1 MAVMTEERAP
11 AAAPARKPR
20 APQRAIKPKQI
31 EDKIHVW
38 PYLTRIEFM
47 SLIISMVIMLA
58 WSLFLNAPLEEPANP
73 ASTPNPS
80 KAPWYF
86 LGLQEM
92 LVYFDPWL
100 AGVVL
105 PSLIIVGLMV
115 IPYVDVNPLG
125 NGYYTFRERR
135 FAITVFLLGFI
146 ILWVSLIILG
156 TFMRGPGWNLFL
168 PWQRWDPHKV
178 VALNNVDL
186 PLWDMYG
193 TGLPFKLLC
202 DVWVCDP
209 RVMHLPVVGSVIA
222 RIADVTGI
230 QFVADINKVELI
242 GGGLITLYYA
252 VGAVFWFWKQ
262 KTSATLQRLG
272 PVRYG
277 IVAFLFLT
285 MMALP
290 IKIVLRVGPPMIGL
304 FPIKY
309 VWVTPWFNI

>member
-1 MAVMTEERAP
+1 MAEVKAEAP
-11 AAAPARKPR
+11 AKPRPR
-20 APQRAIKPKQI
+20 APQKAIKPKML

-38 PYLTRIEFM
+38 PYLVRIEFLCL
-47 SLIISMVIMLA
+47 LITMAIMLL
-58 WSLFLNAPLEEPANP
+58 WSLALNAPLEEPANP
-73 ASTPNPS
+73 AQTPNPS

-92 LVYFDPWL
+92 LVYFDPWM

-115 IPYVDVNPLG
+115 IPYIDINPLG

-135 FAITVFLLGFI
+135 FAITVFLFGFLV
-146 ILWVSLIILG
+146 LWIALIILG

-168 PWQRWDPHKV
+168 PWEKWDPHKV

-193 TGLPFKLLC
+193 TGLPFKWLC
-202 DVWVCDP
+202 DVWVCNP
-209 RVMHLPVVGSVIA
+209 KVGNLPVVSSMLAGLSA
-222 RIADVTGI
+222 ATGMGAFQ
-230 QFVADINKVELI
+230 QFNQVELI
-242 GGGLITLYYA
+242 GGGLITAYYLLGVA
-252 VGAVFWFWKQ
+252 FWYVKR
-262 KTSATLQRLG
+262 KSSETLQKLG
-272 PVRYG
+272 PARYA

-285 MMALP
+285 MMGLP
-290 IKIVLRVGPPMIGL
+290 IKIVLRVGPPLIGL